1 MEPSPVFKEINR
13 LKKSLMLSEI
23 KGVVTSEQDPTQL
36 SFQPM
41 EGQLKKNEK
50 ELEKSLGL
58 GKVVH
63 TFHSST

>member
-1 MEPSPVFKEINR
+1 MELNLVFKEKNR
-13 LKKSLMLSEI
+13 IKIFDGI

-41 EGQLKKNEK
+41 EGQLKKNGK